1 VTEAESFNC
10 LPWSDKWIRS
20 QEIIRNFLLMLI
32 DNIRLFLTIA
42 EKGSL
47 VAAGREVGLSATTV
61 SERLAALEAHYGVV
75 LFNRTTRSL
84 SLTEE
89 GRTLLSG
96 AKEVLAEIDD
106 LDTRIRHGAET
117 LSGPIRI
124 SAPIGLGRSV
134 VSDVIST
141 FTTEHPAISV
151 DLHLSDGYVDIVGQG
166 FDLALR
172 FGTLTDSTL
181 RARNLGNH
189 RRIVCASPAYIAAH
203 GAPQE
208 PADLIRHN
216 CLVMRFGTIPD
227 NVWRFGTEKSPMS
240 VTVRGNKTANDGS
253 LVRRWALD
261 GLGIAL
267 KSELEVGPDIE
278 SGRLVPLLQEY
289 SPPPTPLQMM
299 FPPGRSQSR
308 RVRALAEALSD
319 AVAKKIKV

>member
-1 VTEAESFNC
+1 
-10 LPWSDKWIRS
+10 
-20 QEIIRNFLLMLI
+20 MLI

-47 VAAGREVGLSATTV
+47 VAAGREVGLSASTV

-124 SAPIGLGRSV
+124 SAPIGLGRSF

-181 RARNLGNH
+181 RARNLGHH

-216 CLVMRFGTIPD
+216 CLVMRFGAIPD

-240 VTVRGNKTANDGS
+240 VTVRGNKTVNDGS

-289 SPPPTPLQMM
+289 SPLPTPLQMM

-308 RVRALAEALSD
+308 RVRALAETLTD